1 MRNCWRGTA
10 NVECCPTCRTGHLLL
25 SVVRE
30 VLLLFSSWGESSC
43 RMFTSS
49 AVTQIKTDP
58 LLVKGEFSGALPN
71 IVPAIR
77 WLFEIL
83 EGNNSRRLFYNIWS
97 VQVPVILL
105 YVHAGSAGKSKT
117 VQSLPVDTSVLS
129 PKYVLQRTREAI
141 EIIPKLNVNTIKWV
155 WDDVQYWRQCES
167 MKLRKMN
174 H

>member
-1 MRNCWRGTA
+1 MWSAVPPVGLDIC
-10 NVECCPTCRTGHLLL
+10 CCPWSERSYCCSAAEERALAECSPHLQ
-25 SVVRE
+25 S
-30 VLLLFSSWGESSC
+30 
-43 RMFTSS
+43 
-49 AVTQIKTDP
+49 VTQIKTEP

-83 EGNNSRRLFYNIWS
+83 EGNNFRRLFYNIWS

-105 YVHAGSAGKSKT
+105 YVHTGSAGKSKT

-129 PKYVLQRTREAI
+129 PKYVSQRTREAI

-155 WDDVQYWRQCES
+155 WDDVQYRRQCES